1 MLLIKV
7 FMSVLYSIVVKSQV
21 LAKIN
26 IKPLTI
32 TICETEFTENICLK
46 KTRSDVRLLKNDE

>member
-1 MLLIKV
+1 MLLVKV

-21 LAKIN
+21 LEKIS

-46 KTRSDVRLLKNDE
+46 ITRSDVRLLKNDE